1 MCIEELEEDEA
12 EEQHFM
18 EAHTMQK
25 DAREDNIVVK
35 EEQLSTKV
43 QLKVQQNI
51 EVQTMAGAQQRVME
65 MEQREAEAV
74 AKRKCVILERA
85 TLLEKGIKILDP
97 ERFMWTQTK
106 QNYDKHVERMENQK
120 DIVEE

>member
-1 MCIEELEEDEA
+1 
-12 EEQHFM
+12 
-18 EAHTMQK
+18 
-25 DAREDNIVVK
+25 
-35 EEQLSTKV
+35 
-43 QLKVQQNI
+43 
-51 EVQTMAGAQQRVME
+51 ME

-106 QNYDKHVERMENQK
+106 QNYDKHVERMEN
-120 DIVEE
+120 

>member
-1 MCIEELEEDEA
+1 
-12 EEQHFM
+12 
-18 EAHTMQK
+18 
-25 DAREDNIVVK
+25 
-35 EEQLSTKV
+35 
-43 QLKVQQNI
+43 
-51 EVQTMAGAQQRVME
+51 ME